1 VGSTGRCACGS
12 LQVDNSTLCFVV
24 VVVVGRVVILT
35 LGRRVI
41 LLLLLKM
48 RAVKTRH
55 RPSKAGQVD
64 GPESGQVGTYE
75 RRRQVLM
82 MHEGKY
88 GERKGSKN
96 GAKQKKNGRKPLL
109 GYRLGKSILTDSS
122 NDLNRS
128 YMVSVSKCYLIN
140 RACLCV

>member
-1 VGSTGRCACGS
+1 MGSTGRCACGS

-41 LLLLLKM
+41 LLRLLKM

-55 RPSKAGQVD
+55 RPTEAGQVD
-64 GPESGQVGTYE
+64 GPESGQVGTQE
-75 RRRQVLM
+75 RRRQVLT

-128 YMVSVSKCYLIN
+128 YMVSVSKCYPIN